1 LGKPAPPL
9 DEPVGVMGRVSRFWR
24 RRAGIGVALGV
35 CALVSFPL
43 AAAAQAAAAP
53 QTAAPARTDSAAFPF
68 GVGEK
73 LTYTVAVGGA
83 KVGSGEMK
91 IVGIDTVQGHRTFHS
106 LFTVDGGFLMFKV
119 HDVLESWFDTST
131 LSSRRFVQKIHEV
144 NYEKERDYDI
154 WPERAKMQQHGYPE
168 MASVPNPLDDG
179 SFLYFVRTV
188 PLEVGKTYTFNRYF
202 RPERNPVIVKVLRKE
217 KVTVPAGTFDAIVI
231 QPVIKSQGLFSEGG
245 EAEIWLSDDPR
256 HIVVQM
262 KAKVPVLRTL
272 DLYLQ
277 SYQPPITETAEDR

>member
-1 LGKPAPPL
+1 MTNKPTRL
-9 DEPVGVMGRVSRFWR
+9 WR
-24 RRAGIGVALGV
+24 RVAGIGAVVGA
-35 CALVSFPL
+35 CAIAPVSLF
-43 AAAAQAAAAP
+43 AQP
-53 QTAAPARTDSAAFPF
+53 TTDSAANPAAAVTRTDSLSRPF

-73 LTYTVAVGGA
+73 LSYTVAVGGA
-83 KVGSGEMK
+83 KVGSGEMR
-91 IVGIDTVQGHRTFHS
+91 IIGIDTVQGHPTFHS
-106 LFTVDGGFLMFKV
+106 SFTVDGGFLMFKV
-119 HDVLESWFDTST
+119 HDVLESWFDTTT

-144 NYEKERDYDI
+144 NYEKQREYDI
-154 WPERAKMQQHGYPE
+154 WPEKSQMQQHGYPV
-168 MASVPNPLDDG
+168 MPSVSNPLDDG

-202 RPERNPVIVKVLRKE
+202 RPEKNPVVVKVLRKE
-217 KVTVPAGTFDAIVI
+217 RVTVPAGTFDAIVI
-231 QPVIKSQGLFSEGG
+231 QPIIKSQGLFSEGG

-262 KAKVPVLRTL
+262 KAKVPVLQTL

>member
-1 LGKPAPPL
+1 
-9 DEPVGVMGRVSRFWR
+9 MTNRVTRRWR
-24 RRAGIGVALGV
+24 RLGIGVVVSA
-35 CALVSFPL
+35 CAIVPVSLL
-43 AAAAQAAAAP
+43 AQE
-53 QTAAPARTDSAAFPF
+53 TGDSAAQPAAAVTRADSSPRPF

-83 KVGSGEMK
+83 KVGSGDMR
-91 IVGIDTVQGHRTFHS
+91 IVGIDTVQGHPTFHS
-106 LFTVDGGFLMFKV
+106 SFTVDGGFLMFKV
-119 HDVLESWFDTST
+119 HDVLESWFDTTT

-144 NYEKERDYDI
+144 NYEKQREYDI
-154 WPERAKMQQHGYPE
+154 WPEKSQLQQHGYPV
-168 MASVPNPLDDG
+168 MPSVSNPLDDG
-179 SFLYFVRTV
+179 SFLYFIRTV

-202 RPERNPVIVKVLRKE
+202 RPEKNPVVVKVLRKE
-217 KVTVPAGTFDAIVI
+217 RVTVPAGTFDAIVI
-231 QPVIKSQGLFSEGG
+231 QPIIKSQGLFSEGG

>member
-1 LGKPAPPL
+1 
-9 DEPVGVMGRVSRFWR
+9 MTNRFTRLWR
-24 RRAGIGVALGV
+24 RVASIGAVVGA
-35 CALVSFPL
+35 CAIAPVSLFAQPTTDPAAQP
-43 AAAAQAAAAP
+43 AAAVTRADSS
-53 QTAAPARTDSAAFPF
+53 ARPF

-73 LTYTVAVGGA
+73 LSYTVAVGGA
-83 KVGSGEMK
+83 KVGSGEMR
-91 IVGIDTVQGHRTFHS
+91 IVGIDTVQGHPTFHS
-106 LFTVDGGFLMFKV
+106 SFTVDGGFLMFKV
-119 HDVLESWFDTST
+119 HDVLESWFDTTT

-144 NYEKERDYDI
+144 NYEKQREYDI
-154 WPERAKMQQHGYPE
+154 WPEKSQMQQHGYPV
-168 MASVPNPLDDG
+168 MPSVSNPLDDG

-202 RPERNPVIVKVLRKE
+202 RPEKNPVVVKVLRKE
-217 KVTVPAGTFDAIVI
+217 RVTVPAGTFDAIVI
-231 QPVIKSQGLFSEGG
+231 QPIIKSQGLFSEGG

-262 KAKVPVLRTL
+262 KAKVPVLQTL

>member
-1 LGKPAPPL
+1 
-9 DEPVGVMGRVSRFWR
+9 MTSRVQRFWR
-24 RRAGIGVALGV
+24 RSARIGAALGACV
-35 CALVSFPL
+35 VVPVSVL
-43 AAAAQAAAAP
+43 AQPTAAAP
-53 QTAAPARTDSAAFPF
+53 AHPAPATAGADSTSRPF

-83 KVGSGEMK
+83 KVGSGDMR
-91 IVGIDTVQGHRTFHS
+91 IVGIDSVQGHPTFHS
-106 LFTVDGGFLMFKV
+106 SFTVDGGFLMFKV
-119 HDVLESWFDTST
+119 HDVLESWFDTTT

-144 NYEKERDYDI
+144 NYEKQRTYDI
-154 WPERAKMQQHGYPE
+154 WPEKSEMQQHGYPV
-168 MASVPNPLDDG
+168 MPSVPNPLDDG

-202 RPERNPVIVKVLRKE
+202 RPEKNPVIVKVLRKE
-217 KVTVPAGTFDAIVI
+217 RVTVPAGTFDAIVI
-231 QPVIKSQGLFSEGG
+231 QPIIKSQGLFSEGG
-245 EAEIWLSDDPR
+245 EAEIWLSDDSR

>member
-1 LGKPAPPL
+1 VTRHAFA
-9 DEPVGVMGRVSRFWR
+9 FWR
-24 RRAGIGVALGV
+24 RSATIGAALGA
-35 CALVSFPL
+35 CALASIPL
-43 AAAAQAAAAP
+43 ATPHAALAQEASEA
-53 QTAAPARTDSAAFPF
+53 AAPARTDSATYPF

-73 LTYTVAVGGA
+73 LTYDVAVGGA

-91 IVGIDTVQGHRTFHS
+91 IVGVDTVQGHPTFHS

-154 WPERAKMQQHGYPE
+154 WPEKAKMQQHGYPE

-202 RPERNPVIVKVLRKE
+202 RPDRNPVIVKVLRKE

-245 EAEIWLSDDPR
+245 EAQIWLTDDPR

-262 KAKVPVLRTL
+262 KAKVPVLKTL

>member
-1 LGKPAPPL
+1 MTDRVARFGRRMAVIGAVLGACAIV
-9 DEPVGVMGRVSRFWR
+9 PVSL
-24 RRAGIGVALGV
+24 VAQ
-35 CALVSFPL
+35 P
-43 AAAAQAAAAP
+43 
-53 QTAAPARTDSAAFPF
+53 TTDSAAPPATAVAHTDSAARPF

-83 KVGSGEMK
+83 KVGTGDMQ
-91 IVGIDTVQGHRTFHS
+91 ITGIDTVQGHPAFHS
-106 LFTVDGGFLMFKV
+106 SFTVDGGFLFFKV
-119 HDVLESWFDTST
+119 HDVLESWFDTAT

-144 NYEKERDYDI
+144 NYEKQRQYDI
-154 WPERAKMQQHGYPE
+154 WPEKAQLQQKGYPV
-168 MASVPNPLDDG
+168 MPSVSNPLDDG
-179 SFLYFVRTV
+179 SFLYFIRTV

-202 RPERNPVIVKVLRKE
+202 RPEKNPVIVKVLRKE
-217 KVTVPAGTFDAIVI
+217 RVTVPAGTFDAIVI
-231 QPVIKSQGLFSEGG
+231 QPIIKSQGLFSEGG

>member
-1 LGKPAPPL
+1 M
-9 DEPVGVMGRVSRFWR
+9 DRVFGFWR
-24 RRAGIGVALGV
+24 RSARIGVGLGV
-35 CALVSFPL
+35 CALASAPL
-43 AAAAQAAAAP
+43 AAFPQAAP
-53 QTAAPARTDSAAFPF
+53 QAPAAPQAAAPARTDSATYPF

-73 LTYTVAVGGA
+73 LTFNVAVGGA

-91 IVGIDTVQGHRTFHS
+91 IVGVDTVQGHRTFHS

-144 NYEKERDYDI
+144 NYEKERHYDI
-154 WPERAKMQQHGYPE
+154 WPERSKMQQHGYPE

-188 PLEVGKTYTFNRYF
+188 PLVVGKTYTFNRYF
-202 RPERNPVIVKVLRKE
+202 RPDRNPVIVKVLRKE

-262 KAKVPVLRTL
+262 KAKVPLLKTL

>member
-1 LGKPAPPL
+1 MTSRPH
-9 DEPVGVMGRVSRFWR
+9 RFWR
-24 RRAGIGVALGV
+24 RRARIGATLGV
-35 CALVSFPL
+35 CAIVPATVVAPRPVLSAAPRH
-43 AAAAQAAAAP
+43 AAAATRA
-53 QTAAPARTDSAAFPF
+53 DSAPHPF

-83 KVGSGEMK
+83 KVGTGEMD
-91 IVGIDTVQGHRTFHS
+91 IVGVDTVQGHPTFHS

-144 NYEKERDYDI
+144 NYEKQRTYDI
-154 WPERAKMQQHGYPE
+154 WPEKSQMQQHGYPV
-168 MASVPNPLDDG
+168 MASVSDPLDDG

-202 RPERNPVIVKVLRKE
+202 RPEKNPVIVKVLRKE
-217 KVTVPAGTFDAIVI
+217 RVTVPAGTFDAIVI
-231 QPVIKSQGLFSEGG
+231 QPIIKSQGLFSEGG

-256 HIVVQM
+256 HILVQM

>member
-1 LGKPAPPL
+1 MTIRAVRLPRRTATIGAVLGA
-9 DEPVGVMGRVSRFWR
+9 
-24 RRAGIGVALGV
+24 
-35 CALVSFPL
+35 CALIAA
-43 AAAAQAAAAP
+43 AAAAQPTSPAATQPAPSAA
-53 QTAAPARTDSAAFPF
+53 RNDSAPRPF

-83 KVGSGEMK
+83 KVGSGDMH
-91 IVGIDTVQGHRTFHS
+91 IVGIDTVDGHPTYHS

-119 HDVLESWFDTST
+119 HDVLESWFDTAT

-144 NYEKERDYDI
+144 NYEKQRSYQI
-154 WPERAKMQQHGYPE
+154 WPEKSQMQQQGYPV
-168 MASVPNPLDDG
+168 MPSVSNPLDDG
-179 SFLYFVRTV
+179 SFLYFVRTL

-202 RPERNPVIVKVLRKE
+202 RPEKNPVIVKVLRKE
-217 KVTVPAGTFDAIVI
+217 RVTVPAGTFDAIVI
-231 QPVIKSQGLFSEGG
+231 QPIIKSQGLFSEGG